1 MQRLDNPKLEK
12 RLETI
17 ALEALSSDKIQDN
30 VRDFISQKIS
40 NKSFT
45 VLPGLVDVHVHL
57 REPGFFYK
65 GSIRSE
71 TAAAARGGYTTVC
84 SMPNLNPVPDNLRNL
99 AIQYAIIDRDKY
111 INVRP
116 FGSMTIGEKG
126 QELSD
131 MKTMSPFVAGFSDDG
146 KGIQNEDIMRQAM
159 EKARSL
165 NKVISAHC
173 EFDSLLN
180 GGYINEGNYSKDH
193 NHKGISNESEWCEI
207 ERDLLIAEETKAPY
221 HVCHISAKES
231 LELIRTGKEKGINV
245 TCETAPHYLLMDDSM
260 LEENGRFK
268 MNPPLRN
275 SSDREALLNG
285 IIDGSIDM
293 IATDHAPHSIEEKSR
308 GLRDSLNGVVGL
320 ETAFPL
326 LYTNLVKTGK
336 ITLQHLINLMSV
348 NPSKRFD
355 IAQRDC
361 VCIYDLNDSYTIDS
375 NDFLSKGK
383 ATPFEGWK
391 VYGRCIATICNGK
404 LVYIDNGLK
413 EELIKKV
420 QEINSKQ
427 FIITKEEDPK
437 CKILSTYLT

>member
-1 MQRLDNPKLEK
+1 MQGLDNPKLEK

-45 VLPGLVDVHVHL
+45 VLPGLIDVHVHL

-99 AIQYAIIDRDKY
+99 AIQYAIIDRDKH

-126 QELSD
+126 KELSD
-131 MKTMSPFVAGFSDDG
+131 MKPMSPFVAGFSDDG
-146 KGIQNEDIMRQAM
+146 KGIQDEEIMRQAM
-159 EKARSL
+159 IKAKSL

-180 GGYINEGNYSKDH
+180 GGYINEGKYSKDH
-193 NHKGISNESEWCEI
+193 NHKGISNESEWREI
-207 ERDLLIAEETKAPY
+207 ERDLSLAEETKASY
-221 HVCHISAKES
+221 HVCHISTKES
-231 LELIRTGKEKGINV
+231 LSLIKNGKEKGIDV

-260 LEENGRFK
+260 LEEDGRFK

-275 SSDREALLNG
+275 SSDREALLRG
-285 IIDGSIDM
+285 VIDGSIDM
-293 IATDHAPHSIEEKSR
+293 IATDHAPHSIEEKSM

-336 ITLQHLINLMSV
+336 ITLQRLIELMSV
-348 NPSKRFD
+348 NPAKRFD
-355 IAQRDC
+355 IAQKDC

-375 NDFLSKGK
+375 HDFLSKGK

-404 LVYIDNGLK
+404 LVYMDQDLQK
-413 EELIKKV
+413 ELIKKE
-420 QEINSKQ
+420 QEINSKE
-427 FIITKEEDPK
+427 FIITKEEEPK
-437 CKILSTYLT
+437 CKILSTSLT